1 MYYLL
6 YADDCGVPSKVAF
19 DPEEPSLGRIRV
31 DSVTPPHSPA
41 SIKRCISR
49 VERNPALAHA
59 NLFADIS
66 CLAPLKEGHMS
77 ILGTDGPGLSP
88 DEPIAIVQTA
98 IVQTAIVQ
106 TAIVRV
112 ESPSIPDG
120 RYYIKNGAA
129 DFFWNCG
136 GDNPITVVYFYS
148 GALRDHVFLPV
159 KSILQLF
166 NCSKDNSLF

>member
-1 MYYLL
+1 MHFQSREKPSTC
-6 YADDCGVPSKVAF
+6 ARQSFCGHIVPCSI
-19 DPEEPSLGRIRV
+19 ERR
-31 DSVTPPHSPA
+31 PH
-41 SIKRCISR
+41 
-49 VERNPALAHA
+49 VNPWH
-59 NLFADIS
+59 
-66 CLAPLKEGHMS
+66 
-77 ILGTDGPGLSP
+77 DGPGLSP

-166 NCSKDNSLF
+166 NCSKDNSLFWSGTSHMILMVTSS